1 MKTLNDYSSVEECY
15 TINKMS
21 GSGPFFLCFCLAYI
35 LCSSSA
41 WEVKMPRNIKGL
53 LGSCLV
59 IPCSYDYYQ
68 YPPKRPDRVVWYQ
81 YVSRGYPIVSD
92 NWNRNDVLDIFKGRT
107 SVYTSS
113 HHRTCSLLIK
123 RVTLADH
130 SQKLYPWVDPENVG
144 WRTYPFYD
152 TTVTVEVVGTADPPV
167 IEIFGNKVV
176 GQSVTVQCSVY
187 HTCPTYPPSLRLNIP
202 LRNERLTHS
211 PLSDGRSK
219 TMLTTTLFIEKE
231 YQTVECYVQ
240 HRGGRSAS
248 ASKTLTSQC
257 SISGLTVSSA
267 SYEFLEGDQSTVTCT
282 VSYTCYR
289 NIPTLKWNY
298 GNMPASS
305 DTSKLSGGAQWRTVS
320 TLTFTAS
327 ANDNGRSLIC
337 YARFPGG
344 QTKEASVTLRVKRNI
359 LNLGWSFTA
368 PATITGLKGSC
379 LIIPC
384 KFLYKNSQPNNLKV
398 IWYLYQRNK
407 YPAVFNQGE
416 SVISKFHGRT
426 SLTGSVTE
434 KNCSL
439 KIERLDMSHNRDRLY
454 PWMDK
459 NPIDSYRTID
469 HTFFDSSTEL
479 IVSEHAPEPQLSIIG
494 ILKVGEQG
502 TVSCSVRHTC
512 FSAPPTLT
520 LKDLPGTNQNMDTLV
535 SEGIW
540 ERKIIRTWTVKEE
553 HESVSCA
560 VNYPAGQSAE
570 KSIPLTAECSISP
583 LNISSTSDEF
593 LEGYD
598 SKVTCTALYTCR
610 KNTPTLTWNYG
621 SVAASANTEKVPGET
636 QWRTVSMLSF
646 KSSPSDNGRSVTCF
660 AKFKGGQTQE
670 VSISLR
676 VKRNILNRGWSFNA
690 PSTIIGLKG
699 SCLIIPCK
707 FSYKNS
713 QPNDLQV
720 MWYLYQING
729 FPAVFNQGGSVI
741 SKFDGRTSLIGS
753 VVEQNCSLKI
763 ERLEMSHNHD
773 RLYPWIDKNSI
784 TSYHT
789 VGHSFY
795 DGSTELS
802 VSEHA
807 PEPEL
812 NIIGT
817 PRVGE
822 QGTVSCS
829 VRHACISAPPT
840 VTLNGI
846 PGKDQITDTLV
857 SDGIWER
864 TVERFWEVK
873 EEHQSVTCTVSYSGG
888 QKATK
893 EIPLNV
899 ECPFQE
905 ITMNEPPGELTEG
918 MAKNVTCSVIFKCR
932 KNTPSVIWN
941 YNNMQSSLNT
951 KMTPNNTYTIVSNL
965 TFIPSL
971 SDDGKLLTCTAQFI
985 SGEFSTSATL
995 TVKQYERD
1003 PFENYTASALPAD
1016 VPLRFSALTRSCVVI
1031 PCSFQYKED
1040 EPMTRGI
1047 WSKKKGDIIFHNGQ
1061 SYKEHETHTFNNS
1074 CVFIIMKA
1082 SPEKPVMTPVP
1093 EEVDAGSTITVSCS
1107 VTHTCSS
1114 HPPVFSWSVSHL
1126 TSEVSHIMMSRGTWQ
1141 TTSTITFIV
1150 TEGDGVRN
1158 LTCNAIFWRNRQQAH
1173 TVSLNVKGSL
1183 TYRFKSAA
1191 PVAFPVSFVA
1201 LIIITLAAVFAVF
1214 IWRKRKHT
1222 DESLKPP
1229 PRPEKRRSFWD
1240 RLSRRYPDD
1249 RDRPPRPEKRRSIW
1263 SRFSRKEEDRMAWQQ
1278 ERKPRQ
1284 SFWSRFSRRQ
1294 DRTANISVGY
1304 SKNSSNVTCGAE
1316 SKPRCPS
1323 PKDNRRRPSPFN
1335 PEVSGIAVNDKIQIN
1350 QI

>member
-1 MKTLNDYSSVEECY
+1 
-15 TINKMS
+15 MS
-21 GSGPFFLCFCLAYI
+21 GSGPFFLCIYSLGYI

-41 WEVKMPRNIKGL
+41 WQVKMPRNIKGL

-68 YPPKRPDRVVWYQ
+68 YPPRRPDRVVWYQ
-81 YVSRGYPIVSD
+81 YVSRGYPIVYD
-92 NWNRNDVLDIFKGRT
+92 NWNWNDVLDIFKGRT
-107 SVYTSS
+107 RVYTSS
-113 HHRTCSLLIK
+113 HHRTCSLLIDP
-123 RVTLADH
+123 VTLADH

-167 IEIFGNKVV
+167 IEIFGNTVV

-211 PLSDGRSK
+211 RLSNGRSK
-219 TMLTTTLFIEKE
+219 TMVTTTLFIEKE
-231 YQTVECYVQ
+231 YQIVECYVE

-248 ASKTLTSQC
+248 ASKTLTSYC

-267 SYEFLEGDQSTVTCT
+267 SYEFLERDQSTVTCT

-289 NIPTLKWNY
+289 NIPTLTWNY

-337 YARFPGG
+337 YARFAGG
-344 QTKEASVTLRVKRNI
+344 QTRRATITLRVKRNI

-379 LIIPC
+379 LTIPC
-384 KFLYKNSQPNNLKV
+384 KFSYKNSQPKDLQV
-398 IWYLYQRNK
+398 IWYLYQRNE
-407 YPAVFNQGE
+407 YPAVYNQEGTVIRKFN
-416 SVISKFHGRT
+416 GRT

-439 KIERLDMSHNRDRLY
+439 KIERLEM
-454 PWMDK
+454 
-459 NPIDSYRTID
+459 
-469 HTFFDSSTEL
+469 
-479 IVSEHAPEPQLSIIG
+479 
-494 ILKVGEQG
+494 
-502 TVSCSVRHTC
+502 
-512 FSAPPTLT
+512 
-520 LKDLPGTNQNMDTLV
+520 
-535 SEGIW
+535 
-540 ERKIIRTWTVKEE
+540 
-553 HESVSCA
+553 
-560 VNYPAGQSAE
+560 
-570 KSIPLTAECSISP
+570 
-583 LNISSTSDEF
+583 
-593 LEGYD
+593 
-598 SKVTCTALYTCR
+598 
-610 KNTPTLTWNYG
+610 
-621 SVAASANTEKVPGET
+621 
-636 QWRTVSMLSF
+636 
-646 KSSPSDNGRSVTCF
+646 SDNH
-660 AKFKGGQTQE
+660 
-670 VSISLR
+670 
-676 VKRNILNRGWSFNA
+676 
-690 PSTIIGLKG
+690 
-699 SCLIIPCK
+699 
-707 FSYKNS
+707 
-713 QPNDLQV
+713 
-720 MWYLYQING
+720 
-729 FPAVFNQGGSVI
+729 NQ
-741 SKFDGRTSLIGS
+741 
-753 VVEQNCSLKI
+753 
-763 ERLEMSHNHD
+763 
-773 RLYPWIDKNSI
+773 LYPWIDKNTI

-789 VGHSFY
+789 KGHSFY
-795 DGSTELS
+795 DGSTELI

-829 VRHACISAPPT
+829 VRHACIFAPPT
-840 VTLNGI
+840 ITLNGI
-846 PGKDQITDTLV
+846 PGKDRITDTLV

-864 TVERFWEVK
+864 RVEQVWEVK
-873 EEHQSVTCTVSYSGG
+873 EEHQSVACTVSYSGG

-951 KMTPNNTYTIVSNL
+951 KQTPNNTYTIVSNL

-1003 PFENYTASALPAD
+1003 PFENYTTSALPAD

-1047 WSKKKGDIIFHNGQ
+1047 WSKKSGDIVFHNGQ
-1061 SYKEHETHTFNNS
+1061 SYVIDHFKGRTKMLGNLNEGNCSLEIDDIKPFDNGPFCFYAEKGHETHTFNNS

-1093 EEVDAGSTITVSCS
+1093 KEVDAGSTITVSCS

-1126 TSEVSHIMMSRGTWQ
+1126 TIEVSEIMMSRGTWQ

-1158 LTCNAIFWRNRQQAH
+1158 LTCNAIFWRNREQAH

-1183 TYRFKSAA
+1183 MYQFKCSA
-1191 PVAFPVSFVA
+1191 PMAFPVSFVA

-1229 PRPEKRRSFWD
+1229 PRPEKRRSLWD
-1240 RLSRRYPDD
+1240 RLSRRYTDD

-1263 SRFSRKEEDRMAWQQ
+1263 SRFSRKEEDRMAWQH

-1294 DRTANISVGY
+1294 DCTANISVAY
-1304 SKNSSNVTCGAE
+1304 TKNSSNVTCGAL

-1335 PEVSGIAVNDKIQIN
+1335 PEN
-1350 QI
+1350 QLYGNL

>member
-1 MKTLNDYSSVEECY
+1 
-15 TINKMS
+15 MS
-21 GSGPFFLCFCLAYI
+21 GFGHFILCYYI
-35 LCSSSA
+35 LGYIWCSSSA
-41 WEVKMPRNIKGL
+41 WQVTMPSKIKGL

-81 YVSRGYPIVSD
+81 YVSIGYPIVSD

-107 SVYTSS
+107 SVFTSS

-144 WRTYPFYD
+144 KGTYRFFD

-167 IEIFGNKVV
+167 IEIFGNTEV

-219 TMLTTTLFIEKE
+219 IMLTTTLFIEKE

-248 ASKTLTSQC
+248 ASKTLTSNC
-257 SISGLTVSSA
+257 PISKLTVSSA
-267 SYEFLEGDQSTVTCT
+267 SYEFLEGEPNKVTCT
-282 VSYTCYR
+282 VSYTCNQ
-289 NIPTLKWNY
+289 NIPTLTWNY

-327 ANDNGRSLIC
+327 ANDNGRSLVC
-337 YARFPGG
+337 FARFPGG
-344 QTKEASVTLRVKRNI
+344 QTKEASIPLRVKKNM
-359 LNLGWSFTA
+359 LNRGWSFTA
-368 PATITGLKGSC
+368 PSTIT
-379 LIIPC
+379 
-384 KFLYKNSQPNNLKV
+384 
-398 IWYLYQRNK
+398 
-407 YPAVFNQGE
+407 
-416 SVISKFHGRT
+416 
-426 SLTGSVTE
+426 
-434 KNCSL
+434 
-439 KIERLDMSHNRDRLY
+439 
-454 PWMDK
+454 
-459 NPIDSYRTID
+459 
-469 HTFFDSSTEL
+469 
-479 IVSEHAPEPQLSIIG
+479 
-494 ILKVGEQG
+494 
-502 TVSCSVRHTC
+502 
-512 FSAPPTLT
+512 
-520 LKDLPGTNQNMDTLV
+520 
-535 SEGIW
+535 
-540 ERKIIRTWTVKEE
+540 
-553 HESVSCA
+553 
-560 VNYPAGQSAE
+560 
-570 KSIPLTAECSISP
+570 
-583 LNISSTSDEF
+583 
-593 LEGYD
+593 
-598 SKVTCTALYTCR
+598 
-610 KNTPTLTWNYG
+610 
-621 SVAASANTEKVPGET
+621 
-636 QWRTVSMLSF
+636 
-646 KSSPSDNGRSVTCF
+646 
-660 AKFKGGQTQE
+660 
-670 VSISLR
+670 
-676 VKRNILNRGWSFNA
+676 
-690 PSTIIGLKG
+690 GLKG

-729 FPAVFNQGGSVI
+729 FPAVFKQGGNII
-741 SKFDGRTSLIGS
+741 SKFNGRTSLIGS
-753 VVEQNCSLKI
+753 VAKQNCSLKI

-795 DGSTELS
+795 DRSTELI

-829 VRHACISAPPT
+829 VRHACITAPPT

-846 PGKDQITDTLV
+846 PGKEQITDTLV

-864 TVERFWEVK
+864 TVERIWEIK

-951 KMTPNNTYTIVSNL
+951 KQTPNNTYTIVSNL

-971 SDDGKLLTCTAQFI
+971 SDDGKLLTCTAKFI

-1003 PFENYTASALPAD
+1003 PFENYTTSAVPAD

-1061 SYKEHETHTFNNS
+1061 SYVIDHFKGRTKMLGNLNEGNCSLEIDDIKPFDNGPFCFYAEKGHETHTFNNS

-1126 TSEVSHIMMSRGTWQ
+1126 TSEVSEIMMSRGTWQ

-1150 TEGDGVRN
+1150 TVGDGVRN
-1158 LTCNAIFWRNRQQAH
+1158 LTCNAIFWRNREQAR

-1183 TYRFKSAA
+1183 MYRFKCSA

-1229 PRPEKRRSFWD
+1229 PRPEKRRSLWD

-1263 SRFSRKEEDRMAWQQ
+1263 SRFSRKEEDRMAWQH

-1284 SFWSRFSRRQ
+1284 SFWSRFS
-1294 DRTANISVGY
+1294 

-1316 SKPRCPS
+1316 S
-1323 PKDNRRRPSPFN
+1323 NFY
-1335 PEVSGIAVNDKIQIN
+1335 VV
-1350 QI
+1350 

>member
-1 MKTLNDYSSVEECY
+1 
-15 TINKMS
+15 MS
-21 GSGPFFLCFCLAYI
+21 GSGPFFLCIYSLGYT

-41 WEVKMPRNIKGL
+41 WQVKMPRNIKGL

-81 YVSRGYPIVSD
+81 YVSRGYPIVYD
-92 NWNRNDVLDIFKGRT
+92 NWNWNDVLDIFKGRT
-107 SVYTSS
+107 RVYTSS
-113 HHRTCSLLIK
+113 HHRTCSLLIDP
-123 RVTLADH
+123 VTLADH

-167 IEIFGNKVV
+167 IEIFGNTVV

-211 PLSDGRSK
+211 RLSNGRSK
-219 TMLTTTLFIEKE
+219 TMVTTTLFIEKE
-231 YQTVECYVQ
+231 YQIVECYVE

-248 ASKTLTSQC
+248 ASKTLTSYC

-267 SYEFLEGDQSTVTCT
+267 SYEFLERDQSTVTCT

-289 NIPTLKWNY
+289 NIPTVTWNY

-337 YARFPGG
+337 YARFAGG
-344 QTKEASVTLRVKRNI
+344 QTRRATIILRVKRNI

-379 LIIPC
+379 LTIPC
-384 KFLYKNSQPNNLKV
+384 KFSYKNSQPKDLQV
-398 IWYLYQRNK
+398 IWYLYQRNE
-407 YPAVFNQGE
+407 YPAVYNQEGTVIRKFN
-416 SVISKFHGRT
+416 GRT

-439 KIERLDMSHNRDRLY
+439 KIERLEMSHNRDRLY
-454 PWMDK
+454 PW
-459 NPIDSYRTID
+459 
-469 HTFFDSSTEL
+469 
-479 IVSEHAPEPQLSIIG
+479 
-494 ILKVGEQG
+494 
-502 TVSCSVRHTC
+502 
-512 FSAPPTLT
+512 
-520 LKDLPGTNQNMDTLV
+520 
-535 SEGIW
+535 
-540 ERKIIRTWTVKEE
+540 
-553 HESVSCA
+553 
-560 VNYPAGQSAE
+560 
-570 KSIPLTAECSISP
+570 
-583 LNISSTSDEF
+583 
-593 LEGYD
+593 
-598 SKVTCTALYTCR
+598 
-610 KNTPTLTWNYG
+610 
-621 SVAASANTEKVPGET
+621 
-636 QWRTVSMLSF
+636 
-646 KSSPSDNGRSVTCF
+646 
-660 AKFKGGQTQE
+660 
-670 VSISLR
+670 
-676 VKRNILNRGWSFNA
+676 
-690 PSTIIGLKG
+690 
-699 SCLIIPCK
+699 
-707 FSYKNS
+707 
-713 QPNDLQV
+713 
-720 MWYLYQING
+720 
-729 FPAVFNQGGSVI
+729 
-741 SKFDGRTSLIGS
+741 
-753 VVEQNCSLKI
+753 
-763 ERLEMSHNHD
+763 
-773 RLYPWIDKNSI
+773 IDKNAI

-789 VGHSFY
+789 KGHSFY
-795 DGSTELS
+795 DGSTELI

-829 VRHACISAPPT
+829 VRHACIFAPPT

-846 PGKDQITDTLV
+846 PGKDRITDTLV

-864 TVERFWEVK
+864 RVEQVWEVK
-873 EEHQSVTCTVSYSGG
+873 EEHQSVACTVSYSGG

-951 KMTPNNTYTIVSNL
+951 KQTPNNTYTIVSNL

-1003 PFENYTASALPAD
+1003 PFENYTTSALPAD

-1047 WSKKKGDIIFHNGQ
+1047 WSKKSGDIVFHNGQ
-1061 SYKEHETHTFNNS
+1061 SYVIDHFKGRTKMLGNLNEGNCSLEIDDIKPFDNGPFCFYAEKGHETHTFNNS

-1093 EEVDAGSTITVSCS
+1093 KEVDAGSTITVSCS

-1126 TSEVSHIMMSRGTWQ
+1126 TSEVSEIMMSRGTWQ

-1158 LTCNAIFWRNRQQAH
+1158 LTCNAIFWRNREQAH

-1183 TYRFKSAA
+1183 MYQFTSAA

-1229 PRPEKRRSFWD
+1229 PRPEKRRSLWD
-1240 RLSRRYPDD
+1240 RLSRRYTDD

-1263 SRFSRKEEDRMAWQQ
+1263 SRFSRKEEDRMAWQH

-1294 DRTANISVGY
+1294 DCTANISVAY
-1304 SKNSSNVTCGAE
+1304 TKHSSNVTCGAV

-1335 PEVSGIAVNDKIQIN
+1335 PEN
-1350 QI
+1350 QLYGNL

>member
-1 MKTLNDYSSVEECY
+1 MY
-15 TINKMS
+15 KMS
-21 GSGPFFLCFCLAYI
+21 GFGHVILCYYI
-35 LCSSSA
+35 LGYIWCSSSA
-41 WEVKMPRNIKGL
+41 WQVTMPSKIKGL

-59 IPCSYDYYQ
+59 IPCSYDYDQ

-81 YVSRGYPIVSD
+81 YVSEGYPIVSD

-107 SVYTSS
+107 SVYSSS
-113 HHRTCSLLIK
+113 HHRTCSLLIDP
-123 RVTLADH
+123 VTLADH

-144 WRTYPFYD
+144 WRTYRFYD

-187 HTCPTYPPSLRLNIP
+187 HTCPNYPPSLRLNIP

-219 TMLTTTLFIEKE
+219 TMVTTTLFIEKE

-267 SYEFLEGDQSTVTCT
+267 LYEFLEGDQSTVTCT

-289 NIPTLKWNY
+289 NIPTLTWNY

-344 QTKEASVTLRVKRNI
+344 QTKEASITLRVKRNI

-368 PATITGLKGSC
+368 PATIT
-379 LIIPC
+379 
-384 KFLYKNSQPNNLKV
+384 
-398 IWYLYQRNK
+398 
-407 YPAVFNQGE
+407 
-416 SVISKFHGRT
+416 
-426 SLTGSVTE
+426 
-434 KNCSL
+434 
-439 KIERLDMSHNRDRLY
+439 
-454 PWMDK
+454 
-459 NPIDSYRTID
+459 
-469 HTFFDSSTEL
+469 
-479 IVSEHAPEPQLSIIG
+479 
-494 ILKVGEQG
+494 
-502 TVSCSVRHTC
+502 
-512 FSAPPTLT
+512 
-520 LKDLPGTNQNMDTLV
+520 
-535 SEGIW
+535 
-540 ERKIIRTWTVKEE
+540 
-553 HESVSCA
+553 
-560 VNYPAGQSAE
+560 
-570 KSIPLTAECSISP
+570 
-583 LNISSTSDEF
+583 
-593 LEGYD
+593 
-598 SKVTCTALYTCR
+598 
-610 KNTPTLTWNYG
+610 
-621 SVAASANTEKVPGET
+621 
-636 QWRTVSMLSF
+636 
-646 KSSPSDNGRSVTCF
+646 
-660 AKFKGGQTQE
+660 
-670 VSISLR
+670 
-676 VKRNILNRGWSFNA
+676 
-690 PSTIIGLKG
+690 GLKG

-729 FPAVFNQGGSVI
+729 FPAVFKQGGSVI

-784 TSYHT
+784 TSYGTIDHT
-789 VGHSFY
+789 FY
-795 DGSTELS
+795 DGSTELV

-807 PEPEL
+807 PEPQL
-812 NIIGT
+812 SIIGIL
-817 PRVGE
+817 RVGE

-829 VRHACISAPPT
+829 VRHTCFSAPPT
-840 VTLNGI
+840 LTLKDLPGI
-846 PGKDQITDTLV
+846 DQNMDTLV
-857 SDGIWER
+857 SEGIWER
-864 TVERFWEVK
+864 KIVRTWTAE
-873 EEHQSVTCTVSYSGG
+873 EEHQSVSCAVNYPAG
-888 QKATK
+888 QSAKK
-893 EIPLNV
+893 SIPLTA
-899 ECPFQE
+899 ECSISP
-905 ITMNEPPGELTEG
+905 
-918 MAKNVTCSVIFKCR
+918 
-932 KNTPSVIWN
+932 
-941 YNNMQSSLNT
+941 LN
-951 KMTPNNTYTIVSNL
+951 
-965 TFIPSL
+965 
-971 SDDGKLLTCTAQFI
+971 I
-985 SGEFSTSATL
+985 SSTSDQTQEVNISMR
-995 TVKQYERD
+995 VK
-1003 PFENYTASALPAD
+1003 T
-1016 VPLRFSALTRSCVVI
+1016 
-1031 PCSFQYKED
+1031 
-1040 EPMTRGI
+1040 
-1047 WSKKKGDIIFHNGQ
+1047 
-1061 SYKEHETHTFNNS
+1061 
-1074 CVFIIMKA
+1074 

-1114 HPPVFSWSVSHL
+1114 HPPVFSWTVSHL

-1158 LTCNAIFWRNRQQAH
+1158 LTCNAIFWRNREQAH

-1183 TYRFKSAA
+1183 MYRFKSSA
-1191 PVAFPVSFVA
+1191 PVAFPVSFRA

-1229 PRPEKRRSFWD
+1229 PRPEQRRSLWD
-1240 RLSRRYPDD
+1240 RLS
-1249 RDRPPRPEKRRSIW
+1249 
-1263 SRFSRKEEDRMAWQQ
+1263 
-1278 ERKPRQ
+1278 RQ

-1294 DRTANISVGY
+1294 DRTANISVAY
-1304 SKNSSNVTCGAE
+1304 TKNSSNVTCGAE

-1335 PEVSGIAVNDKIQIN
+1335 PEVSGIAVNDKIQII